1 MATNSQS
8 AFKVWTF
15 KTLKVSFLFNL
26 FQQMK
31 RAILLIFLF
40 PPELD
45 ISTDRIPP
53 SESCH
58 KLTLNTLKLKNHATP
73 LTIQFPWPFLA
84 DDIKSTLYRRKPA
97 TENNSTV
104 MIILKKS
111 INDPWPDEFSNR
123 PCRGMS
129 TF

>member
-1 MATNSQS
+1 M
-8 AFKVWTF
+8 
-15 KTLKVSFLFNL
+15 
-26 FQQMK
+26 
-31 RAILLIFLF
+31 F

-58 KLTLNTLKLKNHATP
+58 KLTLKLKNHATP
-73 LTIQFPWPFLA
+73 LTIQFPWPFLVN
-84 DDIKSTLYRRKPA
+84 DIKSTLYRRKPA

-104 MIILKKS
+104 MITLKKS

-123 PCRGMS
+123 RVKWNVDLLKPWVEDDDIINTAIMS
-129 TF
+129 HVMAQSNISR